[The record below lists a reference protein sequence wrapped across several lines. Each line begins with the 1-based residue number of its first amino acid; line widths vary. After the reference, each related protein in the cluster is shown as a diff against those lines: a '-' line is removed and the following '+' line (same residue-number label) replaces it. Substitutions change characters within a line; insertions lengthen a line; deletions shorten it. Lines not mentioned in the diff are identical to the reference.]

1 VWSRPNL
8 KFESRALVFITKNGA
23 FEIRDSRDEDVIKT
37 TALASTSMGR
47 GIWFPTNCST
57 GMWHR
62 RGNIRWHVPLGKKI
76 HRYFWNPLR
85 NGLLDSQLL
94 GLLLTGVDDEA
105 DPPLLKN
112 PVVSSHMF
120 VLFSYVI
127 YYSSIPAMSSATSQ
141 CSTVI
146 VNDNVESIH
155 SEAERAIL
163 TLIRCNSTKGIPQI
177 HRFVPSSS
185 HKKCHQYW
193 PIDHQYFPVELVA
206 SEEMVF
212 DTGRRSAGRECDS
225 SPLSTF
231 LKLML
236 RFHFKSAPEHSRV
249 LLVSNFFLEN
259 ITMFT
264 LTQRLALLLN

>member
-1 VWSRPNL
+1 
-8 KFESRALVFITKNGA
+8 
-23 FEIRDSRDEDVIKT
+23 
-37 TALASTSMGR
+37 
-47 GIWFPTNCST
+47 
-57 GMWHR
+57 MWHR
-62 RGNIRWHVPLGKKI
+62 RGNIRWTCPVGEKI
-76 HRYFWNPLR
+76 HRCVRNPLR

-94 GLLLTGVDDEA
+94 GLLLTGVDDET

-185 HKKCHQYW
+185 HKDVIS
-193 PIDHQYFPVELVA
+193 IDRLTTDIF
-206 SEEMVF
+206 
-212 DTGRRSAGRECDS
+212 RSNWSHLKRWYLTLAGG
-225 SPLSTF
+225 
-231 LKLML
+231 
-236 RFHFKSAPEHSRV
+236 
-249 LLVSNFFLEN
+249 LLVVNA
-259 ITMFT
+259 IV
-264 LTQRLALLLN
+264 RLSLHS